1 MKLININLFYKVLII
16 SLIFQSWTMADD
28 IRDFEIEGMTVGE
41 SLLNYFDESLIKK
54 EINNKEI
61 SYYYENKFVSIS
73 LWEVRNNFQIYDDV
87 GVVLKQ
93 NDENYEIFALEGT
106 LYMAENAIINECY
119 EKQKKI
125 SQDIQESFSKNIE
138 PEIWF
143 ADKDTLKAHLSS
155 IKYMD
160 FLLSDGGL
168 VRVVCYDVIPGIRKN
183 SDLDLLYVAIDSP
196 KFLEYLNNR

>member
-1 MKLININLFYKVLII
+1 MLFLRIFLTILII
-16 SLIFQSWTMADD
+16 AFGIQSWTMADD
-28 IRDFEIEGMTVGE
+28 IKDFEIEGMTVGE
-41 SLLNYFDESLIKK
+41 SLLNYFDESLIKT
-54 EINNKEI
+54 EIDNKEI

-87 GVVLKQ
+87 GVVLKL

-106 LYMAENAIINECY
+106 LYMSEDATINECH

-125 SQDIQESFSKNIE
+125 SQDIQLSFSKNIE

-143 ADKDTLKAHLSS
+143 ADKDTLRAHLSS

>member
-1 MKLININLFYKVLII
+1 MRIFFAIIILI
-16 SLIFQSWTMADD
+16 SSFQSWTRADD
-28 IRDFEIEGMTVGE
+28 IRDFEIEGMSVGE

-87 GVVLKQ
+87 GVILKQ

-106 LYMAENAIINECY
+106 LYMAEDATINECH

-125 SQDIQESFSKNIE
+125 SQDIQLSFSKNIE
-138 PEIWF
+138 PDIWF
-143 ADKDTLKAHLSS
+143 ADKDTLRAHLSS
-155 IKYMD
+155 IMYMD
-160 FLLSDGGL
+160 FLLSGGGL
-168 VRVVCYDVIPGIRKN
+168 IRVVCYDVIPGIRKN

>member
-1 MKLININLFYKVLII
+1 MLFLRIFLTILII
-16 SLIFQSWTMADD
+16 AFGIQSWTMADD
-28 IRDFEIEGMTVGE
+28 IRDFEIEGMTVGD

-125 SQDIQESFSKNIE
+125 SQDIKESFSKNIE

-143 ADKDTLKAHLSS
+143 ADKDTLRAHLSS

-160 FLLSDGGL
+160 FLLNDGGL
-168 VRVVCYDVIPGIRKN
+168 IRVVCYDIIPGIKKN

>member
-1 MKLININLFYKVLII
+1 MRILLTIMVLIF
-16 SLIFQSWTMADD
+16 SLQLSTKADD
-28 IRDFEIEGMTVGE
+28 IKDFEIEGMTVGE
-41 SLLNYFDESLIKK
+41 SLLNYFDESLIKS

-87 GVVLKQ
+87 GVILKQ

-106 LYMAENAIINECY
+106 LYMAEDATINECH

-125 SQDIQESFSKNIE
+125 SQDIQLSFSKNIE
-138 PEIWF
+138 PDIWF
-143 ADKDTLKAHLSS
+143 ADKDTLRAHLSS

-160 FLLSDGGL
+160 FLLSGGGL
-168 VRVVCYDVIPGIRKN
+168 IRVVCYDVIPGIRKN